1 MRPVLGSRNLAL
13 VVRFA
18 LAASVLALVGAAVA
32 ACGGGEDV
40 DDAALLARNHTSG
53 SCDAPPLAP
62 ATLTPFGENPLGG
75 IATLTAQ
82 PAPAKVS
89 GNPSEQVVRE
99 VKAAAENFLNC
110 WNQRR
115 FEAAVALATTN
126 YLKMHFVLQNTADI
140 MVTLRGTPDITWLA
154 RSIGDA
160 KGHEDGRVSLHM
172 EYTWIHQQ
180 ISSRWYFIKKNGR
193 WFLDQEER
201 EHVDLGVPN
210 TDVDVDMME
219 FAYKL
224 STNTIT
230 ESPSVTF
237 HAHNVGGLPHE
248 TFVLHLTSNFDPT
261 KLFQPNTRPDGVE
274 FFGHTV
280 EMAGNTGEITMTD
293 LKPGQYIIVCQFRFP
308 GGPIATHG
316 QRGMITTFTVEPAAK

>member
-1 MRPVLGSRNLAL
+1 MRRPSEFLRPFSPAVRLGFAGLA
-13 VVRFA
+13 VA
-18 LAASVLALVGAAVA
+18 AIGGLAA
-32 ACGGGEDV
+32 ACGGGGDV
-40 DDAALLARNHTSG
+40 DDAALLARNQTSG

-82 PAPAKVS
+82 PEPAKVS

-99 VKAAAENFLNC
+99 VTAAAKNFLNC

-115 FEAAVALATTN
+115 FEGAVALASTN

-140 MVTLRGTPDITWLA
+140 MVTLRGTPELTWTV
-154 RSIGDA
+154 RSLGDA
-160 KGHEDGRVSLHM
+160 KGHEDGRVSLAI

-180 ISSRWYFIKKNGR
+180 IAARWYFIKKNGR

-201 EHVDLGVPN
+201 QHVDLGVAN

-224 STNTIT
+224 STSTIK

-237 HAHNVGGLPHE
+237 RARNVGGLPHE
-248 TFVLHLTSNFDPT
+248 TFVLKLTSNFDPT
-261 KLFQPNTRPDGVE
+261 KLFQPNTRPEGVE

-280 EMAGNTGEITMTD
+280 EMAGNTGEITITD
-293 LKPGQYIIVCQFRFP
+293 MKPGQYVIVCQFRFP

-316 QRGMITTFTVEPAAK
+316 QRGMITTFTVEPK